1 VGGAEAGIELGG
13 IAEHL
18 DGAAIPPF
26 PLLDAKRG
34 YSLLFAC
41 HLPPWPCLGRRG
53 GLGKHCRLRRQQ
65 GEWPKRDSHCY
76 TTGHS
81 IHCLGWKRVRC

>member
-1 VGGAEAGIELGG
+1 MGGAEDGIELGG

-41 HLPPWPCLGRRG
+41 HLPPGHVWAGAVALVSIAGFVGSRASGQKETPIATRRDI
-53 GLGKHCRLRRQQ
+53 LF
-65 GEWPKRDSHCY
+65 
-76 TTGHS
+76 TA
-81 IHCLGWKRVRC
+81 